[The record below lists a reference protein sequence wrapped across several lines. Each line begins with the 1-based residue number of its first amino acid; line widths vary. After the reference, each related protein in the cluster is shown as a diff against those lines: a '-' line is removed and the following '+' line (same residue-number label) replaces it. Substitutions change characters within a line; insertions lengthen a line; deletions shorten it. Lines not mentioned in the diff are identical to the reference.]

1 MLTGAMLGLI
11 QQTGMDIIVLTE
23 ELDEQEFFTSRLTRM
38 ETFRLL
44 GVMAYNARDL
54 PANVREQ
61 LPEIDWSAWA
71 ALPAALV
78 HPTGHPLQI
87 WVAARELTPLTV
99 QHLIDYRR
107 VYPELFSLV
116 PCA

>member
-11 QQTGMDIIVLTE
+11 QQTGMDVLVLTE
-23 ELDEQEFFTSRLTRM
+23 ELDEQEFFSSRLTRM

-44 GVMAYNARDL
+44 GVMAYTAHNL
-54 PANVREQ
+54 PADVRAQ
-61 LPEIDWSAWA
+61 LREVDWSAWA
-71 ALPAALV
+71 ALPAALIN
-78 HPTGHPLQI
+78 PTGHPLQI

-107 VYPELFSLV
+107 VYPKLFSLA
-116 PCA
+116 P